1 MKKIKILFYSHA
13 IDFGGTWRSHERILL
28 NLNKEQFDV
37 YVFYNPNQN
46 NNRLEFLKTVLSED
60 RIIPFYASLDKLGP
74 EFGYPY
80 RETNFKELAKEYN
93 FDIIH
98 FARSGYFEW
107 PFNER
112 LCPIQIETNIFGGK
126 DNSEFLDYSVTI
138 CNTINDIRGGSDE
151 IIYNPIPKPLK
162 NNDNLLEHLSIPDN
176 YFVFGRIGRK
186 DNFHPIALDA
196 VYELKKERNDFRY
209 IIIGP
214 CEQTINKIKSLNL
227 GDVCILLETTNDDE
241 FIHKFHNTLDLFLHY
256 RSDGECHS
264 TAISQAMSYGIPII
278 SHYAGFNGQIETIN
292 NGGFVANN
300 SSEYLN
306 FLIRIV
312 NDVNFYKTI
321 SNNAKLQSKKFEEP
335 IIVNKWENIYQSLYF
350 KKIS

>member
-1 MKKIKILFYSHA
+1 MKKIKILFYSHT

-227 GDVCILLETTNDDE
+227 EDVCILLETTNDDE

-278 SHYAGFNGQIETIN
+278 SHYAGYNGQIETIN

-312 NDVNFYKTI
+312 SDVDFYKTI

-335 IIVNKWENIYQSLYF
+335 IIVNKWENIYQSLYS
-350 KKIS
+350 KKSL